1 MMKRKADG
9 SPIPSGTDR
18 LSSLPDDLIGRIL
31 SLLPTP
37 QAVLASQLSRR
48 WRRVWAHVGALNLSV
63 RDCVRRGRGPR
74 FRALAREALLRFPT
88 AGIPSISVEVDHG
101 SHLADGEWWYREA
114 MGRAVGS
121 VRVASLLALN
131 GLELPPCARAEA
143 LGVSSPR
150 TVLELP
156 VPGDGVAAFAR
167 LGELSLSLVQVER
180 RLDEFVTSC
189 CPRLR
194 ALRLRS
200 VRGAGV
206 RRLALRTDAL
216 EVLDV
221 SSVDDLTSLDVSAA
235 NLRCLSVRSCFRWS
249 PAGGGEVA
257 ASAPRIEVVRWHRS
271 YPKQLAFRSGGLGNA
286 RRLGGPLKLPARGR
300 RDQLDA
306 PYTLQLL
313 RACSLA
319 RHLDMELVVPDDMAL
334 LNWLGPER
342 GACEDLVRHVPQ
354 LPNVSVL
361 SLKLRWGLGGGI
373 APSLASLLSRTP
385 SLTRLHV
392 DASPYCFSVFEG
404 NKEPPRRGQRW
415 TSGAHTGDGLRLDRL
430 REVSVD
436 GLKGADPEECRVLEL
451 LLLGSP
457 PQSLE
462 RISLTFR
469 DAPAS
474 IVDEI
479 ATEVQARFSMATGR
493 WERCLPSVLT
503 WIKLEDDNSQPR
515 CAKKFRGE

>member
-1 MMKRKADG
+1 MMKCKADG
-9 SPIPSGTDR
+9 TGRDSDR

-37 QAVLASQLSRR
+37 QAVLTSQLSRR
-48 WRRVWAHVGALNLSV
+48 WRRAWAHVGALNLSV
-63 RDCVRRGRGPR
+63 RDCARRGRGARTR

-88 AGIPSISVEVDHG
+88 AGIPSISVEVDDIAG
-101 SHLADGEWWYREA
+101 DEWWYREA

-121 VRVASLLALN
+121 VRVTSLRALMG

-143 LGVSSPR
+143 LAVSSPR
-150 TVLELP
+150 TVLALP
-156 VPGDGVAAFAR
+156 DPAPAAFGR
-167 LGELSLSLVQVER
+167 LGELSLSLVRVER
-180 RLDEFVTSC
+180 HLGEFLSSC

-194 ALRLRS
+194 TLRLRS
-200 VRGAGV
+200 VRGPGV

-235 NLRCLSVRSCFRWS
+235 NLRCLSVRSCFLRS
-249 PAGGGEVA
+249 PAAAAAGGEVA
-257 ASAPRIEVVRWHRS
+257 VSAPRIEVLRWHRS
-271 YPKQLAFRSGGLGNA
+271 YPKQLIFRSGLGNA
-286 RRLGGPLKLPARGR
+286 RWLGGPLKLPALGPRH
-300 RDQLDA
+300 QLDA

-313 RACSLA
+313 HTCSLA
-319 RHLDMELVVPDDMAL
+319 RHLDLELVVPDKMAL
-334 LNWLGPER
+334 LNW
-342 GACEDLVRHVPQ
+342 GACEDLIRHVPP

-361 SLKLRWGLGGGI
+361 SLKLRWGFGGGI
-373 APSLASLLSRTP
+373 APILASLISTTP

-404 NKEPPRRGQRW
+404 EGMPPRRGQRW
-415 TSGAHTGDGLRLDRL
+415 TSGARAVDGLRLDGL
-430 REVSVD
+430 REVCVD
-436 GLKGADPEECRVLEL
+436 GLKGADPEECRILEL
-451 LLLGSP
+451 LLGSA

-469 DAPAS
+469 DAPAT

-479 ATEVQARFSMATGR
+479 AADIQAHFSMATGR
-493 WERCLPSVLT
+493 WERCSPSVLT
-503 WIKLEDDNSQPR
+503 WIKLEDENSQPR
-515 CAKKFRGE
+515 RAKKFRGE

>member
-63 RDCVRRGRGPR
+63 H
-74 FRALAREALLRFPT
+74 
-88 AGIPSISVEVDHG
+88 HG

-143 LGVSSPR
+143 LDVSSPR
-150 TVLELP
+150 TVLGLP

-286 RRLGGPLKLPARGR
+286 RRLGGPLKLPALGR

-313 RACSLA
+313 HTCSLA

-334 LNWLGPER
+334 LNWLGPEVGTR

-361 SLKLRWGLGGGI
+361 SLKLRWGFGGGI
-373 APSLASLLSRTP
+373 APSLVSLLSRPP

-404 NKEPPRRGQRW
+404 NKEPPPPPPRRGQRW

-493 WERCLPSVLT
+493 WERCPPSVLT

-515 CAKKFRGE
+515 CDAGLKKASL